1 MMMTFSATGA
11 SLTDNVLC
19 VIRCCNWRTEA
30 APAQFGKEQL
40 SRLHLHET
48 PPNQNIR
55 RPLKPDGLPEVKI
68 SRRDF
73 AAIAR
78 K

>member
-1 MMMTFSATGA
+1 MMKTFSATGA

-19 VIRCCNWRTEA
+19 VIRCCNWRTET

-40 SRLHLHET
+40 SRFHLHET
-48 PPNQNIR
+48 LQNQNIR
-55 RPLKPDGLPEVKI
+55 RPLKPDRLPENES

-73 AAIAR
+73 GALAR
-78 K
+78 Q